1 MAETNLKIDIRWLT
15 PKTCLLP
22 HPQGHVGVKFHE
34 FVITQLLGEIEN
46 WCWAQKMRKAQVSIS
61 GKRKI
66 LPYFI
71 LKKVITETVFYTIFP

>member
-46 WCWAQKMRKAQVSIS
+46 
-61 GKRKI
+61 
-66 LPYFI
+66 
-71 LKKVITETVFYTIFP
+71 